1 MILGAL
7 PIIPTTFF
15 ISRKPMRFTLT
26 VFLTMLAF
34 CEPYRGRV
42 GCGLCVSSHRADV
55 LPRVGFLQLRWTAS
69 LCGIARFQVQRVD
82 ALVARHCSCI
92 RALLSFP
99 ARHAIHCSRARGGIL
114 GRGKGERTNE
124 GRQRAARE
132 RRGTT
137 RASRHNRT
145 ILLFGLGYMLSLVC
159 CGARSSSQTT
169 RRGRSSGPHLVCFPL
184 GSHSV
189 CGQEILCC
197 PVHVMDACDWGP
209 QCCPC

>member
-15 ISRKPMRFTLT
+15 ISRKSMRFTLT
-26 VFLTMLAF
+26 VFLIMLAF
-34 CEPYRGRV
+34 CEPYLGRV
-42 GCGLCVSSHRADV
+42 GCGLCVASYRADV

-69 LCGIARFQVQRVD
+69 LCGKSRFQVHRVD

-92 RALLSFP
+92 RTLSYFP

-114 GRGKGERTNE
+114 GRGKGARTGE

-145 ILLFGLGYMLSLVC
+145 ILLFGLGNMLSLVC
-159 CGARSSSQTT
+159 CGARASSQTT
-169 RRGRSSGPHLVCFPL
+169 RRGCSSGLHLVGCPL
-184 GSHSV
+184 GSYSV
-189 CGQEILCC
+189 CGQEILLC
-197 PVHVMDACDWGP
+197 PVHVMDTCEWGP
-209 QCCPC
+209 QCRPC